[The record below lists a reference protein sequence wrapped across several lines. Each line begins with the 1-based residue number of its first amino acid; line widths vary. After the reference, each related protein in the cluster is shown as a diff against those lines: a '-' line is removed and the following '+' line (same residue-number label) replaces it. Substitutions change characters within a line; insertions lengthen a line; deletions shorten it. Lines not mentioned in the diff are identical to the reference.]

1 MAISTHK
8 RVRPASYYREW
19 RARKR
24 AAAAALCPP
33 VTDAPPWPDDPAAA
47 ISSWAAERLVVPPG
61 HPRAGAPMVLP
72 KFGVAFLASTFRPGV
87 RESLLCIARKN
98 AKSAIA
104 AVLLLAHLADDGP
117 MRRRGFRAG
126 VVSLTRLKAN
136 ELRLQCQQIAEASG
150 LSGVSFPRTPQP
162 GRIESVWGNVDILSS
177 DRDSGAAAGFDL
189 AIIDELGL
197 LRERD
202 RELVASMRSSISAR
216 DGRFLSLSV
225 RGTGPFIPEILARD
239 GDQAL
244 AISHYAA
251 PSGAALDD
259 PAAWRA
265 ANPGLGT
272 IKSESYMRDEARR
285 VSVTTLDQSAFRAL
299 DLNQPVAAAARL
311 VCDPADLVA
320 CESDVLPARDGPA
333 FVGLDLGGSVSMTAC
348 AAYWPVTGRLECWAA
363 FGDTPDLLSRGASD
377 GVGELYVRAKA
388 EGGLL
393 TFPGRVTPVREFLGA
408 VHDALAGAEVR
419 VIGSDRYR
427 RSEAMQAFDEAS
439 VRWPRAWRGTGASA
453 TADGSHDI
461 RSFQTAIL
469 ERRIVMRPTLMFAA
483 GLSCATLRT
492 DASGNPALAK
502 FAHNSRIDLI
512 SAAVIAI
519 GLSDAARRVSS
530 SPRLSIAG

>member
-1 MAISTHK
+1 
-8 RVRPASYYREW
+8 
-19 RARKR
+19 
-24 AAAAALCPP
+24 
-33 VTDAPPWPDDPAAA
+33 
-47 ISSWAAERLVVPPG
+47 
-61 HPRAGAPMVLP
+61 MVLP
-72 KFGVAFLASTFRPGV
+72 KFAWRSLASTFRPGV

-98 AKSAIA
+98 AKSAIC
-104 AVLLLAHLADDGP
+104 AVLILAHLADDGP
-117 MRRRGFRAG
+117 MRRRGFVPASVRSAG
-126 VVSLTRLKAN
+126 RKRTSYGSSASKLRRRLGCPAC
-136 ELRLQCQQIAEASG
+136 RSRGHPSPVGSSQCGGTSIFSQVIAIAA
-150 LSGVSFPRTPQP
+150 R
-162 GRIESVWGNVDILSS
+162 R
-177 DRDSGAAAGFDL
+177 RDSIWPSSMSLGCFENEIVSWSRVCGA
-189 AIIDELGL
+189 
-197 LRERD
+197 
-202 RELVASMRSSISAR
+202 VSAR
-216 DGRFLSLSV
+216 VTVVFSLCQSVAPARLFLKSWP
-225 RGTGPFIPEILARD
+225 RRRPGTR
-239 GDQAL
+239 
-244 AISHYAA
+244 ISHYAA

-299 DLNQPVAAAARL
+299 DLNQPVSESARL

-333 FVGLDLGGSVSMTAC
+333 FVGLDLGGSSSLTAA
-348 AAYWPVTGRLECWAA
+348 AAYWPVTGRFECWAA
-363 FGDTPDLLSRGASD
+363 FGDTPDLLARGASD
-377 GVGELYVRAKA
+377 GVGELYVHAKA
-388 EGGLL
+388 AGELL

-483 GLSCATLRT
+483 GLAVATLRI

-502 FAHNSRIDLI
+502 FSHNSRIDLI
-512 SAAVIAI
+512 AASVIAI